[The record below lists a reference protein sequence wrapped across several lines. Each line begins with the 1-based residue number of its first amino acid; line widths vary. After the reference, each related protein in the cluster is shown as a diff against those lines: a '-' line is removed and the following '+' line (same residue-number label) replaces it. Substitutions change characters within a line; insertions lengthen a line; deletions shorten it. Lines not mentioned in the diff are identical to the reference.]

1 MSCVNLLI
9 IALENCREIR
19 SVEMKKFLG
28 GLGVYKKN
36 VDELG

>member
-19 SVEMKKFLG
+19 SVEMKNFWG
-28 GLGVYKKN
+28 GWEFIKKN